1 MFEAAGHAREGDVA
15 YFKALTPAELS
26 SLIVGRDEDGRTL
39 FHTAAAN
46 GHLELLDLLAGSGA
60 TKVAEKQDD
69 EGWTPLH
76 SAVSSGREKVVAAL
90 LTYGVCPDTSN
101 SGGQTALHY
110 AASKGF
116 VSIMRLLI
124 KAGAKVNAKDK
135 TGSTP
140 LHRAASAGKYDT
152 AVVLVEEG
160 HARLDSHDKTG
171 STPLLVAVSCKE
183 ANIAVYL
190 ASKGADLEAANKE
203 GETPLALAGELAA
216 ALQAARASGSVS
228 NGTNGAM
235 EH

>member
-1 MFEAAGHAREGDVA
+1 M
-15 YFKALTPAELS
+15 
-26 SLIVGRDEDGRTL
+26 
-39 FHTAAAN
+39 
-46 GHLELLDLLAGSGA
+46 
-60 TKVAEKQDD
+60 Q
-69 EGWTPLH
+69 
-76 SAVSSGREKVVAAL
+76 
-90 LTYGVCPDTSN
+90 
-101 SGGQTALHY
+101 
-110 AASKGF
+110 ASKGI

-190 ASKGADLEAANKE
+190 ASKGADLEVRPYHCSKCVHW
-203 GETPLALAGELAA
+203 
-216 ALQAARASGSVS
+216 QCR
-228 NGTNGAM
+228 
-235 EH
+235 